1 MFNGVSTSRHRFLSL
16 WLMRFA
22 TDRIRRQRSA
32 PDPRPLVVTGKRG
45 NVERLTAVDAAAAE
59 LGLNPGLALAE
70 ARARYPDLAVVAEHP
85 ADDRRLL
92 DGLADWCQRYT
103 PLLAVDP
110 PDGLLLDIAGCAHL
124 YGGEPNLLADL
135 LARVGGF
142 GFATRAAIASTIGT
156 AFAAARFA
164 EAGIIAPGAE
174 RTTLAPLPMAA
185 LRLPDETVA
194 ALRRVG
200 LKRIGDI
207 LDLPRAPLAAR
218 FGDDV
223 LRQLARALGTEREP
237 LNPLLPVAAY
247 VAEQPFAEPIAREED
262 VLHVIER
269 LAARLKPMLERRGEG
284 ARRIELALFR
294 TDGAV
299 RRIAIATSRAVRD
312 PPDVRALYVERLAS
326 LADALDPGFG
336 FDLARLSVLVAEPC
350 APEQI
355 GLDERANDADL
366 DRLIDRLSARLGARR
381 VTRLIA
387 NDSHIPELA
396 AAAVPAQAGVA
407 PYAGWAAF
415 RRFRTSVELSP
426 RPLRLLAKPEPI
438 EAIATVP
445 DGPPVRFR
453 WRRAVHEVIAAD
465 GPERIEGAWWSE
477 EGGPARD
484 YFRVEDKAGHR
495 FWVFRAGLYRS
506 TTQPQWFLHGTFA

>member
-1 MFNGVSTSRHRFLSL
+1 
-16 WLMRFA
+16 MRLA
-22 TDRIRRQRSA
+22 TDRILRQRSA
-32 PDPRPLVVTGKRG
+32 PDPRPLVVTGRRG
-45 NVERLTAVDAAAAE
+45 NVERLSAVDAVAAN
-59 LGLNPGLALAE
+59 LGLKPELALAE
-70 ARARYPDLAVVAEHP
+70 ARARYPDLAVVAEHQSE
-85 ADDRRLL
+85 DRRLL
-92 DGLADWCQRYT
+92 DGIADWCQRYT

-124 YGGEPNLLADL
+124 YGGEEKLFADL
-135 LARVGGF
+135 LDRIARF
-142 GFATRAAIASTIGT
+142 GFAARAAIASTIGT
-156 AFAAARFA
+156 AFAAARYG
-164 EAGIIAPGAE
+164 EAGIIAPGGE
-174 RTTLAPLPMAA
+174 RTALAPLPIAA
-185 LRLPDETVA
+185 LRLPEETVA

-237 LNPLLPVAAY
+237 LTPLLPVAAY

-262 VLHVIER
+262 VLRVIER
-269 LAARLKPMLERRGEG
+269 LAARLEPMLERRGEG
-284 ARRIELALFR
+284 ARLTELALFR

-299 RRIAIATSRAVRD
+299 RRVIVSTSRPVRD
-312 PPDVRALYVERLAS
+312 AADVRALYVERLAS

-336 FDLARLSVLVAEPC
+336 FDLARLSVLAAEPC
-350 APEQI
+350 PPEQI
-355 GLDERANDADL
+355 GFGERGDDADL

-381 VTRLIA
+381 VMRLIV
-387 NDSHIPELA
+387 NDSHIPEVA
-396 AAAVPAQAGVA
+396 VAPVPAQVGTALEN
-407 PYAGWAAF
+407 GWAAF
-415 RRFRTSVELSP
+415 RRFRTQVELSP
-426 RPLRLLAKPEPI
+426 RPLRLLSKPEPI
-438 EAIATVP
+438 EAIATIP

-453 WRRAVHEVIAAD
+453 WRRAFHEVVAAD

-484 YFRVEDKAGHR
+484 YFRVEDKTGHR

-506 TTQPQWFLHGTFA
+506 TARPQWFLHGTFA

>member
-1 MFNGVSTSRHRFLSL
+1 LNGVSTSRHRFLGL
-16 WLMRFA
+16 WLMRLA
-22 TDRIRRQRSA
+22 TDRIVRQRSA
-32 PDPRPLVVTGKRG
+32 PDPRPLVVTGRRG

-59 LGLNPGLALAE
+59 LGLKPGLALAE

-92 DGLADWCQRYT
+92 DDIADWCQRYT

-124 YGGEPNLLADL
+124 YGGEDRLLGDL
-135 LARVGGF
+135 LARIAGF
-142 GFATRAAIASTIGT
+142 GFAARAAIASTIGT
-156 AFAAARFA
+156 AFAAARFGA
-164 EAGIIAPGAE
+164 AGIVAPGGE
-174 RTTLAPLPMAA
+174 RAALGPLPLAA

-200 LKRIGDI
+200 LKRVGDI

-218 FGDDV
+218 FGDDL

-237 LNPLLPVAAY
+237 LTPLLPVAAY
-247 VAEQPFAEPIAREED
+247 VAEQPFAEPIAREDD
-262 VLHVIER
+262 VLRVIER

-284 ARRIELALFR
+284 ARLIELTLFR

-299 RRIAIATSRAVRD
+299 RRIVISTSRPVRD

-336 FDLARLSVLVAEPC
+336 FDLTRLSVLVAEPC
-350 APEQI
+350 PPEQI
-355 GLDERANDADL
+355 GLGERVDDADL
-366 DRLIDRLSARLGARR
+366 DRLIDRLSARFGSRR
-381 VTRLIA
+381 VMRLIA

-396 AAAVPAQAGVA
+396 ATPLPAQAGTILD
-407 PYAGWAAF
+407 AGWAAF
-415 RRFRTSVELSP
+415 RRFRSGAELSP
-426 RPLRLLAKPEPI
+426 RPLRLLVKPEPI
-438 EAIATVP
+438 EAIAAIP

-453 WRRAVHEVIAAD
+453 WRRAFHEVVAAD

-495 FWVFRAGLYRS
+495 FWLFRAGLYRS
-506 TTQPQWFLHGTFA
+506 TVQPQWFLHGTFA